1 MAFQFWRKDLD
12 SLQNF
17 FLSEITDI
25 KAEIKNICDPKTSK
39 ETSVGNEEK
48 IELLQNQI
56 IHLREECDSKNQLT
70 NLILENVFKSDIS
83 KVTSYENSNILLTP
97 NDDYQFP
104 KRFSKSHHQ
113 KSSCN
118 SYTHDNR
125 FHALSVNED
134 SQNSNEDL
142 HITRVITWNS
152 TFWQKSKSKTS
163 NQKN

>member
-1 MAFQFWRKDLD
+1 MLLKTLKLLLPPLLCNVEFEL
-12 SLQNF
+12 LQ
-17 FLSEITDI
+17 LISQQRTVKIRQI
-25 KAEIKNICDPKTSK
+25 SK
-39 ETSVGNEEK
+39 VEEK

-83 KVTSYENSNILLTP
+83 KVTSYENCNILLTP

-142 HITRVITWNS
+142 HITRVIT
-152 TFWQKSKSKTS
+152 
-163 NQKN
+163 